1 MGGLQGPL
9 HYITHQFN
17 STHINAQHS
26 ALLWCSSCLAE
37 KPSAKLSTP
46 YPTSSILRCSGKV
59 WKGIFPAHS
68 LQVFFSKS
76 IEITRNLPCTK
87 LECWAHCTQLL
98 DCKQNSRRPS
108 RPSGFCPCRTHLA
121 CPVWRQDGPFPET
134 VQSLWKKNALILLIS
149 FWLLTPG
156 ISQLAE
162 QSLSKSIEWTSSLN
176 CRHVPKIVTTNWIKL
191 VISLTP

>member
-1 MGGLQGPL
+1 MQ
-9 HYITHQFN
+9 
-17 STHINAQHS
+17 
-26 ALLWCSSCLAE
+26 CLAE
-37 KPSAKLSTP
+37 KSSAKLSTP

-59 WKGIFPAHS
+59 WKGLFPAHA

-87 LECWAHCTQLL
+87 LECCAQCTQLL
-98 DCKQNSRRPS
+98 DCKQNSRAS

-134 VQSLWKKNALILLIS
+134 VQSLSSHCGKKTLWS
-149 FWLLTPG
+149 FWYPFDCWLSASPN
-156 ISQLAE
+156 SQGNLWAN
-162 QSLSKSIEWTSSLN
+162 LWFEWTSSLN
-176 CRHVPKIVTTNWIKL
+176 CRRVPKIVTTNWIKV